1 MVAITRGVGG
11 AICNANN
18 IMNKLIAVQKPIKR
32 ISLLQHNNIAIQ
44 FLQSAFNLQHYSAII
59 VVPSS
64 LLSLSYLNP
73 SIIKP
78 RLYHDS

>member
-44 FLQSAFNLQHYSAII
+44 FLQPAFNLQH
-59 VVPSS
+59 
-64 LLSLSYLNP
+64 
-73 SIIKP
+73 
-78 RLYHDS
+78 